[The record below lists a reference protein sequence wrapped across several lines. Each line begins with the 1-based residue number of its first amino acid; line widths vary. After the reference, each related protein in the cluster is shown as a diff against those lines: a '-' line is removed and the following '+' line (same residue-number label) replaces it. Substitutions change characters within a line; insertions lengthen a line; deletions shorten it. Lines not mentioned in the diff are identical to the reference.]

1 MTPLPQNSE
10 THDTTLADTFIMCV
24 AKWYILYYGSPS
36 LGSRPCFFGEKRRG
50 IHYAYAIFK
59 PIETL
64 SPLLYEYVMTTL
76 DSTTRNKMI
85 PYVYNKMD
93 WLCSYVVKEGTRTEI
108 CLAHVFKTTFREL
121 METRIGEGEEMLS
134 PIACESRHIF
144 ELGENEG
151 KLNGYF
157 NTACRDLAIDH
168 IISEKVSKE
177 ILFEMLG
184 NNEIIEPLIAEL
196 EPLLTDDDYDW
207 RILSEK
213 ELEQMRKEE
222 QKQ

>member
-1 MTPLPQNSE
+1 
-10 THDTTLADTFIMCV
+10 
-24 AKWYILYYGSPS
+24 
-36 LGSRPCFFGEKRRG
+36 
-50 IHYAYAIFK
+50 
-59 PIETL
+59 
-64 SPLLYEYVMTTL
+64 
-76 DSTTRNKMI
+76 
-85 PYVYNKMD
+85 
-93 WLCSYVVKEGTRTEI
+93 
-108 CLAHVFKTTFREL
+108 
-121 METRIGEGEEMLS
+121 MLS

-168 IISEKVSKE
+168 IISEQVSRE

-184 NNEIIEPLIAEL
+184 NDEIIEPLIAEL

-213 ELEQMRKEE
+213 ELEQMRKE
-222 QKQ
+222 QQNQ